1 MLLCSLRNSW
11 FFLFAALFFLGN
23 YVKGY
28 GCQKDKSF
36 YGFLPVCVD
45 SHDGHSVVQDTHEDG
60 TDYYS
65 GYGSDSTVCG
75 SSTDEAGTDRIHF
88 IVCSGCRCC
97 GIETGD
103 ADKSCDCRKHCHVD
117 ISDEV
122 YAVCLDTTE
131 FCCIFVTADCVV
143 VTAGN
148 GFGCVVSI
156 SCYDYGKKN
165 EDCRQT
171 FVAVQFDADKH
182 NHCGN
187 DDTSCDIAVKIALLI
202 SVFLCFNSFPEAI

>member
-1 MLLCSLRNSW
+1 MQTR
-11 FFLFAALFFLGN
+11 AA
-23 YVKGY
+23 
-28 GCQKDKSF
+28 
-36 YGFLPVCVD
+36 
-45 SHDGHSVVQDTHEDG
+45 TAE
-60 TDYYS
+60 
-65 GYGSDSTVCG
+65 ST
-75 SSTDEAGTDRIHF
+75 A
-88 IVCSGCRCC
+88 
-97 GIETGD
+97 
-103 ADKSCDCRKHCHVD
+103 
-117 ISDEV
+117 DEV

-202 SVFLCFNSFPEAI
+202 SVFLCFNSFPDNGSDITYTAQDAGCKSGSITRYVIVKQCDIFIRHRGDCEAIQYEESDTTP